1 MSEIKGIT
9 KIVVSGI
16 NGKMGKV
23 ILSEVAKR
31 KDCVVVGGVD
41 VRESEYNP
49 IPIFKDAGEIN
60 VDCDVIIDFS
70 HPSALESLLGYAK
83 SNNKPMVMCTTGY
96 SKDQIEKIKEAS
108 KRNPIFFSG
117 NMSLGI
123 NLLIELS
130 KKAQSV
136 FSTGFD
142 VEIVEKHHNQKI
154 DAPSGTALMIADG
167 ISSVR
172 EDNVRYVY
180 DRHSY
185 RKPRAKNEIGIHS
198 IRGGTIVGEHE
209 VIFAGHDEVF
219 SISHI
224 AQSKEIFAVGSINA
238 AIFLNGKEAGLY
250 DMSDMLRES

>member
-1 MSEIKGIT
+1 MTEAKGIT
-9 KIVVSGI
+9 KLVVSGI
-16 NGKMGKV
+16 NGKMGRV
-23 ILSEVAKR
+23 ILSEVSKR
-31 KDCVVVGGVD
+31 RDCTVVGGVD
-41 VRESEYNP
+41 VKDSEYKP
-49 IPIFKDAGEIN
+49 IKIFKDAKEIN
-60 VDCDVIIDFS
+60 VECDVVIDFS
-70 HPSALESLLGYAK
+70 HPSVLDSLLAYAED
-83 SNNKPMVMCTTGY
+83 NNKPIVICTTGY
-96 SKDQIEKIKEAS
+96 SKEQVEKIKETS
-108 KRNPIFFSG
+108 KRVPIFFSG

-172 EDNVRYVY
+172 EDNVKYVY

-238 AIFLNGKEAGLY
+238 AIFLNGKQAGLY
-250 DMSDMLRES
+250 EMSDMLRES